1 MKLFCRSRNNQN
13 DILEAEKKYIYNWFF
28 TRKAIRVWPKPE
40 FHLVFQ
46 HYSISTIYPRRKVF
60 RKNKTH
66 RSKPFL
72 SLRVSFLAKQCNS
85 NHQHEWKRKIVCRS
99 RGNLLVISIFLPMQC
114 RNEMKCRTFT
124 AEVNQSRI
132 SENRGNEINVSMK
145 RECWVF
151 ISTCIV
157 WPMPMNL
164 ASYYLSLTYH
174 ILPNVNIWL
183 V

>member
-46 HYSISTIYPRRKVF
+46 HYSISPFYPRRKVF

-72 SLRVSFLAKQCNS
+72 SFIVSFYWQS
-85 NHQHEWKRKIVCRS
+85 NATAITNIYERKIVCRS

-145 RECWVF
+145 REC
-151 ISTCIV
+151 
-157 WPMPMNL
+157 
-164 ASYYLSLTYH
+164 
-174 ILPNVNIWL
+174 
-183 V
+183 